1 MSVNSDDDEESGIER
16 QSSKGEREEQRAECS
31 KIRAVITQLLQEFNS
46 AENSVEAV
54 YSGRNTSNP
63 NGTKTYADAAQS
75 IIAFEPVLPR

>member
-1 MSVNSDDDEESGIER
+1 MTTRKVALNDNH
-16 QSSKGEREEQRAECS
+16 QKGNEEQRAECS